1 MSATSSEASSAGVT
15 IAAVAGQP
23 IKPNQDAFF
32 EVACWTDYVLTSR
45 EALRLPDG
53 LARGLSQPEDEEQR
67 YLVNFGDY
75 IGRMTLPGM
84 ELLVASKKL
93 DADGFDRLLQDIS
106 GHCAALPFDFNSP
119 TFIPYE
125 RESLDE
131 PDLLYHAFVY
141 LRWALWSASPSL
153 TELIAMVER
162 DPHRTL
168 VRHDVERPAWEARDI
183 TPRALELACSRPEG
197 WRRVTRQAGACA
209 ASTVVGELPVSLR
222 TSHLPV
228 ELLQV
233 EARATFDTPENRF
246 LRYFIEMVRELS
258 ERVAERFA
266 ADDVLHPLRDRDLA
280 GDAERMRQVAAQWM
294 MAPFLAAVGRL
305 RYFPSSSQVL
315 QDRVGYRELLRHYLA
330 LILAARYPID
340 ARDLQLI
347 MEAKSASL
355 LYEYWTFFTMADALR
370 PLLGDPVQATQMTSD
385 AGDSVYYRQGV
396 SIRYGDETELSYNRS
411 FRGNGHGSYSLA
423 LRPDITL
430 RRGSTL
436 HLFDAKFRVDHF
448 SQPEAEDLDVDAE
461 NETSTTPAGWFKHA
475 DIHKM
480 HAYRDAIGSCRGSDT
495 VATVWVLYPG
505 TEFVFYDVAL
515 GRVGAPGGSL
525 GEMSGVGAIPLMPG
539 QEMSSL
545 VATLGRLLG

>member
-1 MSATSSEASSAGVT
+1 MSSDYSPGGVT
-15 IAAVAGQP
+15 IAAVDSRPVQP
-23 IKPNQDAFF
+23 DDDDFF
-32 EVACWTDYVLTSR
+32 EVSCWTDYVVTSIGP
-45 EALRLPDG
+45 LRLPYG
-53 LARGLSQPEDEEQR
+53 LARRLSQPQDEEQR

-75 IGRMTLPGM
+75 IGRMSLPGLN
-84 ELLVASKKL
+84 LLVTSNKL
-93 DADGFDRLLQDIS
+93 DSDGFDRLLQDIS
-106 GHCAALPFDFNSP
+106 SHCAALPFDFNSP

-153 TELIAMVER
+153 TELLAMVER
-162 DPHRTL
+162 DPHRAL

-197 WRRVTRQAGACA
+197 WRRVKRRSDKGA
-209 ASTVVGELPVSLR
+209 ASGPKLP
-222 TSHLPV
+222 T

-266 ADDVLHPLRDRDLA
+266 SADAQHLLRDRDLA

-294 MAPFLAAVGRL
+294 MAPFLSGVGRL
-305 RYFPSSSQVL
+305 RYFPASSQVL
-315 QDRVGYRELLRHYLA
+315 QNRVGYRELLRHYLA
-330 LILAARYPID
+330 IILAARYPID

-347 MEAKSASL
+347 IEAKSASL
-355 LYEYWTFFTMADALR
+355 LYEYWTFFTVADALR

-396 SIRYGDETELSYNRS
+396 SIRYADATELSYNRS

-423 LRPDITL
+423 FRPDITL

-448 SQPEAEDLDVDAE
+448 SEPEAEDLDCDAE
-461 NETSTTPAGWFKHA
+461 HETSTTPAGWFKHA

-480 HAYRDAIGSCRGSDT
+480 HAYRDAIGSCQGSES

-505 TEFVFYDVAL
+505 TEFVFYDVAV
-515 GRVGAPGGSL
+515 GRVGAFEGSSS
-525 GEMSGVGAIPLMPG
+525 EMSGVGAIPLMPG
-539 QEMSSL
+539 RVTSAL
-545 VATLGRLLG
+545 VETLGHLLV